1 MWTTLA
7 RKLAAAATL
16 GVLIVT
22 AAPLAAQA
30 QIVRCA
36 PRADLVDLLA
46 RSYQE
51 RQSGVGLVNAKTVF
65 ELFVAPSGSWT
76 AIVSDTRGVS
86 CVVGTGAEWH
96 EIEAEAAPAAPGEV
110 F

>member
-1 MWTTLA
+1 MSTTLA
-7 RKLAAAATL
+7 RKLAAATLL
-16 GVLIVT
+16 GVFVV
-22 AAPLAAQA
+22 AGGPLPAQA
-30 QIVRCA
+30 QMVRCA
-36 PRADLVDLLA
+36 PRADLVDVLA

-96 EIEAEAAPAAPGEV
+96 EIEAEAAPPAPGEV